1 MNYGYP
7 TTMRHP
13 RTMRKSGT
21 EYAASIERHKRSDTD
36 GITIVLVCGV
46 VMACAVV
53 GTWIAG
59 ML

>member
-1 MNYGYP
+1 MN
-7 TTMRHP
+7 TTTRKYP
-13 RTMRKSGT
+13 RTLNDAFPGGT
-21 EYAASIERHKRSDTD
+21 AYANSIEHHKRSDTD
-36 GITIVLVCGV
+36 GITIVLVCCV

>member
-7 TTMRHP
+7 TTMRYP
-13 RTMRKSGT
+13 RTMRQSGT
-21 EYAASIERHKRSDTD
+21 EYANAIYKTQRDTD
-36 GITIVLVCGV
+36 GITIVLVVGV